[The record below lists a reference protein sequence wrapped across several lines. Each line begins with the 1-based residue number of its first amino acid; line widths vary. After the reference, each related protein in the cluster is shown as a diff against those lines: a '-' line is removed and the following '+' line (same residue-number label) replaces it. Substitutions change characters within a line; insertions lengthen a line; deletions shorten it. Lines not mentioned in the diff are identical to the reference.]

1 MNKLPPRGEII
12 LALDNDNGGVQL
24 AAKISTLFGQID
36 AGGSVLKIDLPPT
49 PGQDWNNVLQASGA
63 RIKPGDGI

>member
-24 AAKISTLFGQID
+24 ATKISTIFGQID
-36 AGGSVLKIDLPPT
+36 AGGCVLETDLPPT
-49 PGQDWNNVLQASGA
+49 PGQDWNDVLQAISLFSA
-63 RIKPGDGI
+63 PLPKR